1 MKNGIYINLTLS
13 RGLLLIL
20 LILSPMAGL
29 LADIKCT
36 EDCNDHAHMKM
47 SINKCCH
54 SEKEGSSIRTAQE
67 CDQELIFN
75 VDEYRQPIK
84 TKSIKNILFTEKN
97 SCYFEETFPKFL
109 LEKDLSSNFLS
120 IAAPDIYLLDSAFL
134 I

>member
-47 SINKCCH
+47 SISKCCD
-54 SEKEGSSIRTAQE
+54 SEKEGISVRTAQE
-67 CDQELIFN
+67 CVHELTFN

-84 TKSIKNILFTEKN
+84 TKSINNILFTEKN
-97 SCYFEETFPKFL
+97 NCFIEETFPKFL
-109 LEKDLSSNFLS
+109 MENDLSSNFLS
-120 IAAPDIYLLDSAFL
+120 ITAPAIYLLDSAFL

>member
-1 MKNGIYINLTLS
+1 MKNGININLTLS

-29 LADIKCT
+29 FADIKCT

-47 SINKCCH
+47 SISKCCH
-54 SEKEGSSIRTAQE
+54 SEKEGISVRTAQE
-67 CDQELIFN
+67 CVHELTFN

-84 TKSIKNILFTEKN
+84 TKSINNILFTQKN
-97 SCYFEETFPKFL
+97 NYFIEETFPKFL
-109 LEKDLSSNFLS
+109 LENDLSSNFLS
-120 IAAPDIYLLDSAFL
+120 ITAPAIYLLDSAFL

>member
-1 MKNGIYINLTLS
+1 M
-13 RGLLLIL
+13 IL

-47 SINKCCH
+47 SIAKCCH
-54 SEKEGSSIRTAQE
+54 SEKEGISIRTAQE
-67 CDQELIFN
+67 CDHELTFN

-84 TKSIKNILFTEKN
+84 TKSIKNILFTQKN
-97 SCYFEETFPKFL
+97 SFNIEETFPKFL
-109 LEKDLSSNFLS
+109 LKDDLSSKFLS
-120 IAAPDIYLLDSAFL
+120 ITAPAIYLLDSAFL